1 MIFCIRNA
9 QVVGSS
15 PTGSSNPQTLVYQ
28 GLRAFLCLLLVYKN
42 ICGKVKKCAI
52 VSHCVRV
59 GKDSN
64 AKSNNT
70 DNTSE
75 KEKADMAYNKAISDF
90 AKSNDAKA
98 GENSDFMAE
107 LKSVAKTPEEVD
119 MIKRKEE
126 IIDAE
131 YDAKDMLTQIKR
143 DIMIKAKN
151 AKYNSSGKIVAYGD
165 FSRDYVSHNSYG
177 YIIKNENKF
186 KYLIDDLCRLAALDG
201 IKVEKIVAKDSR
213 TGLKYDFPCETLS
226 GFMLDYCNL
235 VVKCSCTIPQSTFD
249 E

>member
-1 MIFCIRNA
+1 MFKTACVATVAQLVEQRIRNA

-143 DIMIKAKN
+143 DIMIKA
-151 AKYNSSGKIVAYGD
+151 
-165 FSRDYVSHNSYG
+165 
-177 YIIKNENKF
+177 
-186 KYLIDDLCRLAALDG
+186 
-201 IKVEKIVAKDSR
+201 
-213 TGLKYDFPCETLS
+213 
-226 GFMLDYCNL
+226 
-235 VVKCSCTIPQSTFD
+235 
-249 E
+249 

>member
-1 MIFCIRNA
+1 MESYVIFLI
-9 QVVGSS
+9 GF
-15 PTGSSNPQTLVYQ
+15 
-28 GLRAFLCLLLVYKN
+28 GL
-42 ICGKVKKCAI
+42 ICAI

-75 KEKADMAYNKAISDF
+75 KEKADMEYNKAISDF

-177 YIIKNENKF
+177 YIIKNKNKF

-201 IKVEKIVAKDSR
+201 IKVEKNCCKR
-213 TGLKYDFPCETLS
+213 
-226 GFMLDYCNL
+226 
-235 VVKCSCTIPQSTFD
+235 Q
-249 E
+249 

>member
-1 MIFCIRNA
+1 MESYVIFLI
-9 QVVGSS
+9 GF
-15 PTGSSNPQTLVYQ
+15 
-28 GLRAFLCLLLVYKN
+28 GL
-42 ICGKVKKCAI
+42 ICAI

-119 MIKRKEE
+119 MIKKRRDNRRRIRCQRYAYPNKKGY
-126 IIDAE
+126 
-131 YDAKDMLTQIKR
+131 YDKSEKC
-143 DIMIKAKN
+143 
-151 AKYNSSGKIVAYGD
+151 KI
-165 FSRDYVSHNSYG
+165 
-177 YIIKNENKF
+177 
-186 KYLIDDLCRLAALDG
+186 
-201 IKVEKIVAKDSR
+201 
-213 TGLKYDFPCETLS
+213 
-226 GFMLDYCNL
+226 
-235 VVKCSCTIPQSTFD
+235 
-249 E
+249 

>member
-1 MIFCIRNA
+1 MESYVIFLI
-9 QVVGSS
+9 GF
-15 PTGSSNPQTLVYQ
+15 
-28 GLRAFLCLLLVYKN
+28 GL
-42 ICGKVKKCAI
+42 ICAI

-59 GKDSN
+59 GKDSMQN
-64 AKSNNT
+64 Q
-70 DNTSE
+70 
-75 KEKADMAYNKAISDF
+75 
-90 AKSNDAKA
+90 
-98 GENSDFMAE
+98 
-107 LKSVAKTPEEVD
+107 
-119 MIKRKEE
+119 
-126 IIDAE
+126 IIPII
-131 YDAKDMLTQIKR
+131 Q
-143 DIMIKAKN
+143 AKN

-213 TGLKYDFPCETLS
+213 TGLKYDFPSETLS

>member
-1 MIFCIRNA
+1 MQNQIIPIIQA
-9 QVVGSS
+9 
-15 PTGSSNPQTLVYQ
+15 
-28 GLRAFLCLLLVYKN
+28 
-42 ICGKVKKCAI
+42 KK
-52 VSHCVRV
+52 
-59 GKDSN
+59 
-64 AKSNNT
+64 
-70 DNTSE
+70 
-75 KEKADMAYNKAISDF
+75 KADMAYNKAISDF

-213 TGLKYDFPCETLS
+213 TGLEYDFPCETLS